1 MSRGHTLQLLNDMP
15 AEPGDLG
22 TDRVNLQ
29 PPDILSRST
38 PEEQHH
44 RTRLPCAPQRFQQRL
59 ALRSKCH
66 PHQTAEPVAPH
77 GIECS
82 ARYRIACLQLNM
94 FRGLEADVTPDART
108 IKAPPRSKDTA
119 ERGMSAQNVS
129 APSHLLL
136 FITDSEFPTAL
147 CPTPRKNSSAC
158 LCRHPLAETMR
169 VLPLS
174 YVRLERAFH

>member
-1 MSRGHTLQLLNDMP
+1 MP
-15 AEPGDLG
+15 AESGYLG
-22 TDRVNLQ
+22 TDRVDHQ

-44 RTRLPCAPQRFQQRL
+44 RTRLPCAPQRFQQQL
-59 ALRSKCH
+59 ALRSERR

-82 ARYRIACLQLNM
+82 ARHRIACLQLSM
-94 FRGLEADVTPDART
+94 FRGLEADVTLDAQT
-108 IKAPPRSKDTA
+108 IKASPRSKDTA
-119 ERGMSAQNVS
+119 ERGVSAQSVS
-129 APSHLLL
+129 APSHLFL

-147 CPTPRKNSSAC
+147 CPAPRKNFSAC

-174 YVRLERAFH
+174 YVWLERAFH